1 MTSANEPQAHL
12 PSRRRTTV
20 FIDCSI
26 AIVFMAGLVLGAC
39 GSSTPGH
46 RGSAQSVAYCTAVT
60 KLTNGLGETAPV
72 HGQYSYLLLHQHLV
86 STLAGLAPKSVLQPT
101 KKLVNIITLT
111 LEHQKNPGIT
121 SKGAEQDSN
130 EIKEYCGIGG

>member
-1 MTSANEPQAHL
+1 MTPANDPQAH
-12 PSRRRTTV
+12 PTRRRRLSLFV
-20 FIDCSI
+20 DCSI
-26 AIVFMAGLVLGAC
+26 VLFVAGLVLSAC
-39 GSSTPGH
+39 GSSTPEH
-46 RGSAQSVAYCTAVT
+46 RGSARSVAYCTAVT
-60 KLTNGLGETAPV
+60 KLANGLGETAPV

-121 SKGAEQDSN
+121 SKDAEQDTN
-130 EIKEYCGIGG
+130 EIKDYCGIGG